1 MLRCFCE
8 MHLTHLRRVIK
19 FKNMLTAPGRW
30 LIETHDRL
38 RLWKDGIFRPLTDA
52 LPPRLTPNH
61 VTWFRTAL
69 TFAWLPVALSAPALW
84 QIAVYALIYFLD
96 LMDGAL
102 ARFRDRVTPFGSMLD
117 HVSDKFANVAVLLAM
132 YGATHYVWRELELF
146 LVWDMV
152 TAALIAVETWSGWQP
167 LIRVRALAEF
177 AVKTGLWIFLITRV
191 FLTSLSAAGT
201 LPFWA

>member
-1 MLRCFCE
+1 MKLA
-8 MHLTHLRRVIK
+8 K
-19 FKNMLTAPGRW
+19 
-30 LIETHDRL
+30 THDQLRFAKDRL
-38 RLWKDGIFRPLTDA
+38 FKPLVDW
-52 LPPRLTPNH
+52 LPRQITPNGM
-61 VTWFRTAL
+61 TWFRTAATL
-69 TFAWLPVALSAPALW
+69 VWLPFALLAPAW
-84 QIAVYALIYFLD
+84 WHIALYAGIYFLD
-96 LMDGAL
+96 LLDGAL
-102 ARFRDRVTPFGSMLD
+102 ARTRGASTQWGNCLD
-117 HVSDKFANVAVLLAM
+117 HVSDKFANVAVLLAI